1 MDLPGFRLHAFRGDY
16 HFAMDRFGDTALAAV
31 PLWDAVA
38 ACIFFG
44 VWIIYNI
51 LLDGRFRHPRSINS
65 LMIAVREGWMRR
77 MLAREQR
84 MMDAALIGHSIRTAT
99 FFASTTLILLAGLI
113 GLLSSAERLHAAT
126 ADMSLLLASGGLALF
141 EIKVLLLLGIFVHAF
156 FKFTWAIRQFNYF
169 SAVVGSAPEP
179 GAPLDPHLARRMAD
193 MLSHAFWQFNA
204 GVRAYYFALAALG
217 WFIHPAA
224 MVLGA
229 ALVTLV
235 LRYRQLYS
243 RTAHDIAR
251 HVESLSAGHDR
262 ESLDAKQERI

>member
-1 MDLPGFRLHAFRGDY
+1 
-16 HFAMDRFGDTALAAV
+16 MDRFDDAALATI
-31 PLWDAVA
+31 PLWDIIA
-38 ACIFFG
+38 ACVFFG
-44 VWIIYNI
+44 VWIVYNI
-51 LLDGRFRHPRSINS
+51 VLDGRFRHPRSINS
-65 LMIAVREGWMRR
+65 RMIAVREGWMQRL
-77 MLAREQR
+77 LAREQR

-126 ADMSLLLASGGLALF
+126 ANLFLLLASGGLALF
-141 EIKVLLLLGIFVHAF
+141 EIKVLLLVGIFVYAF

-169 SAVVGSAPEP
+169 SAIVGSAPEP
-179 GAPLDPHLARRMAD
+179 GAPLDPHLARRMAG

-224 MVLGA
+224 MMLGA
-229 ALVTLV
+229 VLVTIV

-251 HVESLSAGHDR
+251 HVEFLDSAHDR
-262 ESLDAKQERI
+262 ESLDAEQERI